1 MFELGLGVILAAL
14 FVAAYLIITTFLRR
28 DRPELE
34 GLYPRVTLNPMDTT
48 HTIGAGKSPR
58 VLTSGDGEDRRSDRT
73 MQAEQNKGR

>member
-14 FVAAYLIITTFLRR
+14 FVAAYLIITNFLRR

-48 HTIGAGKSPR
+48 HTIGAGKSRR
-58 VLTSGDGEDRRSDRT
+58 VLTSGKAEDQQSDRA
-73 MQAEQNKGR
+73 MQAEHDKGR